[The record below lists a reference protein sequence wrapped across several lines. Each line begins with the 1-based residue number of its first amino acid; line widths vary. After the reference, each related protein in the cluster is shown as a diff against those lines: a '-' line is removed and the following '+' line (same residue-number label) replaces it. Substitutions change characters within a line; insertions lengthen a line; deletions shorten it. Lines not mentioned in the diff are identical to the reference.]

1 MKPKAPYRIVFG
13 LSFIWAGLLGIVFV
27 LPPIIGFIVPI
38 ELSHAIGHSTPFF
51 PILNNIILFSL
62 LLHKVQEQPLT
73 SSSIK
78 YTIIAPSA
86 IYFLSLIVLSL
97 FGLGDLEPVEMFGI
111 VAVIA
116 TSLTFI
122 GVSYVIGFGN
132 RKTRD
137 THLRGARLV
146 SSSANKNQV
155 SPGAI
160 TFGGQQIAEQ
170 HLTKGVLISGSV
182 GSGKSVAIN
191 EALRAVRWRGN
202 RAMIIDPSSGFY
214 EKFYS
219 AEAGDILF
227 NLMDDRSP
235 PWSPFAEIK
244 EVYDF
249 DRMAKALIPDAMSGE
264 DKFFPAKARQL
275 VTDVMTVMHERGDNS
290 PRSLYKWLMA
300 SAESLGDFLEGTP
313 SAADCAPANAKMF
326 GSVRATMSVKI
337 RWLSYLPE
345 SENYFSIRQWIRNE
359 SSKGWLYITYQNDQM
374 DLLSNFVSTIT
385 DIALLEAL
393 SLPINF
399 DRRLFFVLD
408 EVDALGPIGQLKNAL
423 VRVRKH
429 GGVCIVG
436 VQTIAQLRDI
446 YGRDTSIAILGN
458 TVNKLIMRPSDPETA
473 KENESMIGE
482 HEIERET
489 TSTATAQGSSAA
501 GTRGSSH
508 ASTTTTTNRQVVRQT
523 VIMASE
529 LLGIPDLDEAFRGV
543 LLRPGEPHTIVDV
556 PLVKMPS
563 VAKPFVPRK
572 AQKLMVK
579 DQAAAS

>member
-13 LSFIWAGLLGIVFV
+13 LSFIWAGLLGVVFV

-78 YTIIAPSA
+78 YTIVAPSA

-111 VAVIA
+111 IAVIA
-116 TSLTFI
+116 TSLTWI

-132 RKTRD
+132 GKTRD

-146 SSSANKNQV
+146 SASANKNQV

-160 TFGGQQIAEQ
+160 TFGGQPIAEQ
-170 HLTKGVLISGSV
+170 HLTKGILISGSV

-202 RAMIIDPSSGFY
+202 RAMIIDPSAGFY

-219 AEAGDILF
+219 ADAGDMNF
-227 NLMDDRSP
+227 NLLDDRSP

-249 DRMAKALIPDAMSGE
+249 DRVAKAIIPDAKSGE
-264 DKFFPAKARQL
+264 DKFFPSKARQL

-300 SAESLGDFLEGTP
+300 SQERLGEFLEGTP
-313 SAADCAPANAKMF
+313 SAADCAPENAKMF
-326 GSVRATMSVKI
+326 GSIRATMSEKI
-337 RWLSYLPE
+337 RWLSMLRE
-345 SENYFSIRQWIRNE
+345 SESYFSIRQWIREEN
-359 SSKGWLYITYQNDQM
+359 SKGWLYITYQNDQM
-374 DLLSNFVSTIT
+374 DLLTNFVSTVT

-393 SLPINF
+393 SLPVDFN
-399 DRRLFFVLD
+399 RRLFFVLD
-408 EVDALGPIGQLKNAL
+408 EVDALGPISQLKNAL

-458 TVNKLIMRPSDPETA
+458 TVK
-473 KENESMIGE
+473 
-482 HEIERET
+482 
-489 TSTATAQGSSAA
+489 
-501 GTRGSSH
+501 
-508 ASTTTTTNRQVVRQT
+508 
-523 VIMASE
+523 
-529 LLGIPDLDEAFRGV
+529 
-543 LLRPGEPHTIVDV
+543 
-556 PLVKMPS
+556 
-563 VAKPFVPRK
+563 
-572 AQKLMVK
+572 
-579 DQAAAS
+579 